1 MICASLVLAKMARRK
16 TQQIL
21 LALLVGTD
29 GQPLAYE
36 VFEGNKFEGHTLI
49 PVVEAFKEK
58 YQLPSLIIVADAGLL
73 SLDNIAELIRLN
85 YPFILGARIKK

>member
-1 MICASLVLAKMARRK
+1 MARRK